1 MNKKKSYNKKKYL
14 LTGGI
19 TDYTNEEKHKFKID
33 TEGLF
38 SLTSAKI
45 AESITSDI
53 INLFPTNYKITITD
67 ATASVG
73 GNTIPFLLKNN
84 FKHVNIIEK
93 DTERFNML
101 QSNIDINLNKILG
114 TYTLF
119 NDSFLNLK
127 GLENDVIFIDPPW
140 GGPDYRRENKIK
152 LFLDNINLYCIINE
166 LFGYSKTLKFI
177 IIKVP
182 KNFDLDDFK
191 LKLDKNIYIEKTH
204 SSSKLKKMNIYYLK
218 QLKDI

>member
-19 TDYTNEEKHKFKID
+19 TNYSNEEKHKFKID

-45 AESITSDI
+45 AESITKDI
-53 INLFPTNYKITITD
+53 INLFPLNYKITITD

-73 GNTIPFLLKNN
+73 GNTIPFLLTNN

-93 DTERFNML
+93 DLERFNML
-101 QSNIDINLNKILG
+101 TSNIDINLNKIIG

-119 NDSFLNLK
+119 NESFLNLK
-127 GLENDVIFIDPPW
+127 DLENDVIFIDPPW

-152 LFLDNINLYCIINE
+152 LFLDNINLSLIIND
-166 LFGYSKTLKFI
+166 LFNSNKTLKLI
-177 IIKVP
+177 IVKVP
-182 KNFDLDDFK
+182 KNFDLVDFK
-191 LKLDKNIYIEKTH
+191 LKLNSGIYIEKTPL
-204 SSSKLKKMNIYYLK
+204 SSKLKKMNIYYLK
-218 QLKDI
+218 TI